1 MPSQNVIRLRPLES
15 GVPRT
20 PASDLSATSPKHF
33 PGKVVVNELA
43 QLAQLGAGFS
53 YFRGFCIA

>member
-1 MPSQNVIRLRPLES
+1 MGRGLYLCCAWMYRRHNALDAML
-15 GVPRT
+15 GPRVEGIFIL
-20 PASDLSATSPKHF
+20 AVGQL
-33 PGKVVVNELA
+33 LA

>member
-1 MPSQNVIRLRPLES
+1 LPYRFERRKF
-15 GVPRT
+15 G
-20 PASDLSATSPKHF
+20 
-33 PGKVVVNELA
+33 LA